1 MNRFNRNTTSVAGR
15 LVVMLPVAA
24 FVLLLV
30 LFLGGVRNIG
40 AATLARQQESLETA
54 LSRSISQCYAVEGI
68 YPPDL
73 EYLKAHYGLTYDES
87 VFFVDYVS
95 YGGNLR
101 PEVTVLRRQT
111 AD

>member
-1 MNRFNRNTTSVAGR
+1 MNRFNRNTTSVVGK

-24 FVLLLV
+24 FLLLLV
-30 LFLGGVRNIG
+30 LFLGGIRNIG
-40 AATLARQQESLETA
+40 TATLAKQQESLETA

-73 EYLKAHYGLTYDES
+73 EYLKSHYGLTYDES

-101 PEVTVLRRQT
+101 PEVTVLRRKT